1 MKNNPIGIFDS
12 GIGGLTVAN
21 AIKKVLPNEDFI
33 YFGDTEHL
41 PYGEKSKEA
50 ILRFSKNIIRFLINK
65 DCKAIVIACNSASS
79 VINDNLLKYANN
91 KIVFNVIDPVVK
103 LAVEL
108 ANDGKSSA
116 VETLKVGVIGTKAT
130 IGSKIYTKKIEE
142 FCLDF
147 NNGYEDDSE
156 GQRYLTQSYNVPS
169 IKSLATPLLA
179 PMIEEGFINDEIS
192 KKVIQNYLSD
202 PILKNIDM
210 LILACTHYPLIYNKI
225 KEYYNGE
232 KIVIDSSEIVAEHIE
247 RVLKA
252 KNLLNNKVKTNHQFY
267 VSNYTKS
274 FEQSTRF
281 FFKEGVKL
289 EEVNIHQ

>member
-21 AIKKVLPNEDFI
+21 AIKKILPNEDI
-33 YFGDTEHL
+33 VYFGDTEHL
-41 PYGEKSKEA
+41 PYGEKSKES
-50 ILRFSKNIIRFLINK
+50 IHRFSKNIIRFLVKK

-79 VINDNLLKYANN
+79 VIDKYLLNYAKN
-91 KIVFNVIDPVVK
+91 KIVFNVIDPVAELAVK
-103 LAVEL
+103 LANGLIGREKL
-108 ANDGKSSA
+108 L
-116 VETLKVGVIGTKAT
+116 EIGVIGTKAT
-130 IGSKIYTKKIEE
+130 IGSEIYTKKIEE
-142 FCLDF
+142 FCF
-147 NNGYEDDSE
+147 AF
-156 GQRYLTQSYNVPS
+156 SYSTPS

-192 KKVIQNYLSD
+192 KKVIQNYLSE
-202 PILKNIDM
+202 PILKNIDI

-225 KEYYNGE
+225 NEYYNGK
-232 KIVIDSSEIVAEHIE
+232 KIIIDSSEIVAEHIE
-247 RVLKA
+247 SVLKA
-252 KNLLNNKVKTNHQFY
+252 KGLLNNKVETNHQFY

-289 EEVNIHQ
+289 EEVNIHH

>member
-21 AIKKVLPNEDFI
+21 AIKKVLPNEDFV

-41 PYGEKSKEA
+41 PYGEKSKES
-50 ILRFSKNIIRFLINK
+50 IRRFSKNIIRFLINK
-65 DCKAIVIACNSASS
+65 GCKAIVIACNSASS
-79 VINDNLLKYANN
+79 VINNDLLKYAND
-91 KIVFNVIDPVVK
+91 KIVFNVIDPVAM
-103 LAVEL
+103 LIVEL
-108 ANDGKSSA
+108 SNDRKSLEG
-116 VETLKVGVIGTKAT
+116 ETLEVGVIGTKAT
-130 IGSKIYTKKIEE
+130 IGSEIYTKKIEE
-142 FCLDF
+142 FWSDINC
-147 NNGYEDDSE
+147 GYSDDS
-156 GQRYLTQSYNVPS
+156 GVTKKISCYNVPS

-202 PILKNIDM
+202 PILKNIDI
-210 LILACTHYPLIYNKI
+210 LILACTHYPLIYKKI
-225 KEYYNGE
+225 NEYYNGK
-232 KIVIDSSEIVAEHIE
+232 KIVIDSSEIIAKHIE
-247 RVLKA
+247 SILNK
-252 KNLLNNKVKTNHQFY
+252 KNLLNNKIETNHQFY

-281 FFKEGVKL
+281 FFKDGVKL